1 MVVLLQ
7 SLDPYPDHD
16 PFLLIQ
22 RVKLIPHVL
31 DPYHDPFL
39 VGVPQGVS

>member
-7 SLDPYPDHD
+7 FLDPCLDHD

-39 VGVPQGVS
+39 VGVQQGAS